1 MYKCTQQA
9 WIYPSK
15 QRCWHVG
22 LPSCKLTWPWNIGLF
37 EDACPIEHGDLPSL
51 VFVYQSVCS
60 DHLES
65 IWIYLF
71 FSPKSPHS
79 YNALPETSH
88 ACRSWNGRFF
98 SWEKERLT
106 YSMSEKERKPW
117 RWRPSRRQMY
127 TSIHKAIDYWQ
138 LPWWN
143 GNHLM
148 NIHANL
154 HTTWHIIPQP
164 SRNDFRQTKRNGA
177 PSLDNSCAADIP
189 AWPEWKTTL
198 QVDNLHLKGCME
210 YMIAKATQVAAKQ
223 KM

>member
-1 MYKCTQQA
+1 MAWSFASSTLKLSPGVFFNNPSWVTIPLLPYLLGDQGVGKVQTMNQSHLDLMYKCTQQA

-98 SWEKERLT
+98 FLEK
-106 YSMSEKERKPW
+106 K
-117 RWRPSRRQMY
+117 
-127 TSIHKAIDYWQ
+127 
-138 LPWWN
+138 
-143 GNHLM
+143 
-148 NIHANL
+148 
-154 HTTWHIIPQP
+154 
-164 SRNDFRQTKRNGA
+164 
-177 PSLDNSCAADIP
+177 
-189 AWPEWKTTL
+189 
-198 QVDNLHLKGCME
+198 KG
-210 YMIAKATQVAAKQ
+210 
-223 KM
+223 

>member
-1 MYKCTQQA
+1 MNL
-9 WIYPSK
+9 S
-15 QRCWHVG
+15 
-22 LPSCKLTWPWNIGLF
+22 
-37 EDACPIEHGDLPSL
+37 
-51 VFVYQSVCS
+51 
-60 DHLES
+60 
-65 IWIYLF
+65 F